1 MEQKNEENVYIEKRI
16 FVFSSFLLSVLV
28 ISSIFLIYLLLSN
41 KISRINTFDSST
53 EPDIPAYE
61 NVDDNKTQEI
71 TYMLKEYNGKI
82 GVYENEALVYTIDTY
97 VFTLPETDKQ
107 LLRDGIVTADK
118 IELYEIMEAYY

>member
-61 NVDDNKTQEI
+61 NIDDNKTQEI

-118 IELYEIMEAYY
+118 IELYELMEAYY

>member
-61 NVDDNKTQEI
+61 NIDDNKTQEI

-107 LLRDGIVTADK
+107 LLRDGIVTANK
-118 IELYEIMEAYY
+118 IELYELMEAYY